1 MGFKVSVIY
10 KLDFE
15 DTPYEGLEVRARSL
29 PIGKLREIVKFAQ
42 LKDKQDIALITDMLD
57 EMLEKFGAAL
67 VDWNAEGEDE
77 EGNDVPLPANVDGLK
92 QLDTNLAMTIILAWI
107 EAVAGVTAGSDLGK
121 DSSSGEPS
129 RALSLPMEPLSTSP
143 TS

>member
-42 LKDKQDIALITDMLD
+42 LKDKQDITLITDMLD

-67 VDWNAEGEDE
+67 VDWNAEDE
-77 EGNDVPLPANVDGLK
+77 NDQPLPANVEGLK

-107 EAVAGVTAGSDLGK
+107 EAVAGVSASSDLGK

-129 RALSLPMEPLSTSP
+129 RVLSLPMEPLSTSP